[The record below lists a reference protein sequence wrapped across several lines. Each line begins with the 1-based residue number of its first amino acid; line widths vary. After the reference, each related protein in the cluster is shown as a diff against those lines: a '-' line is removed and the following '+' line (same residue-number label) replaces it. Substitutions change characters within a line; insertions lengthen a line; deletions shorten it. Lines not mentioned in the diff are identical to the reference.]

1 VYLSKADGADAEVTT
16 MIVRKSDAVQE
27 VRVKSQDR
35 ERIKKTVA
43 SLSFI

>member
-1 VYLSKADGADAEVTT
+1 
-16 MIVRKSDAVQE
+16 MIVRKGDAVQE

-43 SLSFI
+43 SLSFL